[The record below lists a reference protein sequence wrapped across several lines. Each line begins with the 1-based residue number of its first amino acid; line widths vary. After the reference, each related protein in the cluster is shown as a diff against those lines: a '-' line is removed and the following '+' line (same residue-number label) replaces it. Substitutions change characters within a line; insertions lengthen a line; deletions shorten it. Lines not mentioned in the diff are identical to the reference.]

1 MSRVPL
7 AEPEVLSTYLRDLH
21 DGAREADWSTRH
33 VARAFAPAP
42 DLLQLY
48 LENFYYPWHSNTGI
62 AADKALLE
70 PRLKELMRLRIA
82 TLNGCK
88 TCKAARLAQGTLT
101 ESEARAVDEYDDAP
115 TYSDREKAAIKFAE
129 MLAINHHDIDDES
142 IALMRQLFD
151 PAELLELMMMAG
163 QYIGFGRML
172 AVLQLETIACPI

>member
-7 AEPEVLSTYLRDLH
+7 AEPQVLPRYLRDLH
-21 DGAREADWSTRH
+21 DGAKESDWSTRH
-33 VARAFAPAP
+33 VARAFGPAP
-42 DLLQLY
+42 DLLQHY

-62 AADKALLE
+62 AAGQARLE
-70 PRLKELMRLRIA
+70 PRLKELVRLRIA

-88 TCKAARLAQGTLT
+88 TCKAARLAQDTLT
-101 ESEARAVDEYDDAP
+101 ESEARAVDGYDDAP
-115 TYSDREKAAIKFAE
+115 SYSDREKAAIRFAE

-142 IALMRQLFD
+142 IRSMRRLFD
-151 PAELLELMMMAG
+151 PAELLELTMMAG